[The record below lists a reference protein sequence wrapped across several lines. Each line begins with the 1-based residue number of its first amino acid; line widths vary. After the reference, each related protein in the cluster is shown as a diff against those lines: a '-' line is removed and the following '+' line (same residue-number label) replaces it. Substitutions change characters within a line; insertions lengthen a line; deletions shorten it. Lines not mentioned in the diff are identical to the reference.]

1 MTRRVHRVR
10 GDRVPPKLR
19 LPPLLL
25 TAALAGACL
34 SVSAAP
40 AAQAGPGSPA
50 PHAEVPAHRG
60 PLDRLRQ
67 DLNAVLG
74 AAPLQRGIWGVF
86 VRSLTSDEIF
96 YELNGGKLLTPASTM
111 KVVTLAAA
119 ADLLGWDFTYET
131 RLMAAGAIDDGFLNG
146 DLVVIGNGDPSIDD
160 RDRSATQLF
169 ETWAEQLKRLGV
181 RAVGG
186 SLIGDDNA
194 FDDESFGAGWAWDDL
209 DKGFGTGV
217 GALQYN
223 ENTARLSLLPGR
235 PGEQA
240 TISAPPE
247 GAGLVVRNL
256 VTTSRPGGV
265 ADLASRRLIGS
276 ALLEIRGAIP
286 AGGAPVTFRAAVQNP
301 TLHFVAAL
309 KAALI
314 AHGIEI
320 RGPAVDVDDLA
331 APPDM
336 SAATPL
342 IIHRSAPL
350 TDLAMRMM
358 KSSQNLY
365 AESLLRALAPTSGT
379 SQEGRRAV
387 ELAAG
392 AWGIAAGDLAIA
404 DGSGLSRYNLITPAA
419 LVGVLT
425 HIGRDDRRR
434 DAFMRSLPEAGRDG
448 TLAGRMRGTAA
459 QGNVRAKT
467 GSLAHVRA
475 LAGYVRTRDG
485 EPLAFTVLA
494 NNVGAAPNLID
505 RAADAVAVKLAEF
518 TRIGPPSPASRST
531 VPDRAR

>member
-1 MTRRVHRVR
+1 MTRGIHPTH

-19 LPPLLL
+19 LPLLL
-25 TAALAGACL
+25 TAALAGAYL
-34 SVSAAP
+34 TASATPAAQRSLGAP
-40 AAQAGPGSPA
+40 AAHPD
-50 PHAEVPAHRG
+50 VPAARQT
-60 PLDRLRQ
+60 LDRLRQ
-67 DLNAVLG
+67 DINTVLG
-74 AAPLQRGIWGVF
+74 AAPLQRGTWGVF
-86 VRSLTSDEIF
+86 VRSLPSDDIL
-96 YELNGGKLLTPASTM
+96 YELNGGKLLTPASSM

-119 ADLLGWDFTYET
+119 AERLGWDFTFET
-131 RLMAAGAIDDGFLNG
+131 RIVAAGTIEDGFLNG

-194 FDDESFGAGWAWDDL
+194 LDDESFGAGWAWDDL

-235 PGEQA
+235 PGETA

-256 VTTSRPGGV
+256 VTTSRRGIV

-286 AGGAPVTFRAAVQNP
+286 AGGPPVTFRAAVQNP
-301 TLHFVAAL
+301 TLYFVAAL

-342 IIHRSAPL
+342 ITHRSAPL

-365 AESLLRALAPTSGT
+365 AESLLRALAQTSGT

-392 AWGIAAGDLAIA
+392 TWGIAAGDLIVA

-419 LVGVLT
+419 MVGILT
-425 HIGRDDRRR
+425 HVGRDDRRR

-467 GSLAHVRA
+467 GSLTNVRA

-494 NNVGAAPNLID
+494 NNVGTTPDVID
-505 RAADAVAVKLAEF
+505 RASDAIAVKLAEF
-518 TRIGPPSPASRST
+518 TRHGPASPAPRST
-531 VPDRAR
+531 PPPHPR